1 VCRRVVKLAKDGKE
15 SWPTLLSFALIL
27 SIVQGG
33 PFFGVHG
40 HLDKGAVLL
49 PSVQKAFFV
58 FDVPRDMPAHPKGP
72 ARAWKNSDVFLAWAP
87 AMLHFKAEFDLA
99 VRARSD
105 IDSVAGA
112 MSFPGCAPLSW
123 ERGAT

>member
-1 VCRRVVKLAKDGKE
+1 MG

-72 ARAWKNSDVFLAWAP
+72 ARAWKTPTCSSLGLRPCCTSKRNSILPCVR
-87 AMLHFKAEFDLA
+87 DLTLILLLVQCLFQA
-99 VRARSD
+99 ARRS
-105 IDSVAGA
+105 
-112 MSFPGCAPLSW
+112 PGKG
-123 ERGAT
+123 GAT